1 MRYTQRGLQSLW
13 RLLLVGVVVALGTL
27 GASAASEQIPLPA
40 GLAEVSPVT
49 PMPVFQLPAVS
60 GATVRSTD
68 LQGKV
73 VVVRFWAT
81 W

>member
-1 MRYTQRGLQSLW
+1 MRYGQRGLQSLW
-13 RLLLVGVVVALGTL
+13 QRLIIGIVVMLWAVGV
-27 GASAASEQIPLPA
+27 SAQGEQIQPPA
-40 GLAEVSPVT
+40 GLTEVSPVT
-49 PMPVFQLPAVS
+49 LMPVFHLPAVNGS
-60 GATVRSTD
+60 PVSSSD

>member
-1 MRYTQRGLQSLW
+1 MRDGQRGLQSLR
-13 RLLLVGVVVALGTL
+13 RLLIGVVVMLWVVGV
-27 GASAASEQIPLPA
+27 SAQGEPIQPPA
-40 GLAEVSPVT
+40 GLTEVSPVT
-49 PMPVFQLPAVS
+49 PMPVFQLPAMHGSTVS
-60 GATVRSTD
+60 SSD

>member
-1 MRYTQRGLQSLW
+1 M
-13 RLLLVGVVVALGTL
+13 
-27 GASAASEQIPLPA
+27 
-40 GLAEVSPVT
+40 GLAEIKPAA
-49 PMPVFQLPAVS
+49 PMPVFHLPGLS
-60 GATVRSTD
+60 GTTFDSSA